1 MPKELEDKILI
12 ASGID
17 GSKIIEVESQLNALN
32 THILQRYGNGYK
44 GIISKLNEK
53 ANDISYEVINELPSI
68 EPHITSL
75 LKGQPTQ
82 RKNQCVS
89 LSALFVSLAN
99 KQELSSEIMTRPGH
113 VWIRYDK
120 KEYDP
125 SSPLCP
131 AGSDEQTTTLPG
143 ESIAGIMLEIRGRD
157 ELYKGNIADS
167 IKVLTQAITFCPELP
182 GPYSWRGY
190 AFLQN
195 KEFKKAREDMDKAVS
210 KKPNFELPYTFR
222 AELAITEKNPELA
235 LTMLKEAEKYS
246 KNNYTKKLKSE
257 AYKMEGKKLKAYFA
271 MI

>member
-53 ANDISYEVINELPSI
+53 EN
-68 EPHITSL
+68 
-75 LKGQPTQ
+75 
-82 RKNQCVS
+82 
-89 LSALFVSLAN
+89 
-99 KQELSSEIMTRPGH
+99 
-113 VWIRYDK
+113 
-120 KEYDP
+120 DP

-210 KKPNFELPYTFR
+210 KKPNFELPYT
-222 AELAITEKNPELA
+222 
-235 LTMLKEAEKYS
+235 
-246 KNNYTKKLKSE
+246 
-257 AYKMEGKKLKAYFA
+257 
-271 MI
+271 